1 MSKKHIDTLVK
12 KYKTF
17 ERIPIKEMDD
27 ELYMEAVK
35 KDYVSF
41 LNVPLE
47 FLSDELYNY
56 IITEYGEYYECLIV
70 LKDSEKWLS

>member
-41 LNVPLE
+41 LNVPANY
-47 FLSDELYNY
+47 LSIELCNY
-56 IITEYGEYYECLIV
+56 IIEEYGEYYESLIT
-70 LKDSEKWLS
+70 LTN